1 VLLWFWGTAFLTVWV
16 VFHDPSIDYR
26 VLLVGAILP
35 DVIDAPFGGAG
46 AAHSVT
52 FSVAVLIVVMLAT
65 IGHRTR
71 RRRWLALPIG
81 MFLHLVFDG
90 AWGDA
95 NVFWWP
101 FSGSSPGDQP
111 LPSIERGRLSVGFEL
126 VGLAILV
133 WAYRRFGLADPRR
146 RRLLWRTGHLD
157 PALV

>member
-1 VLLWFWGTAFLTVWV
+1 MLLWFWGTAFLTVWV

-26 VLLVGAILP
+26 VLLAGANLP
-35 DVIDAPFGGAG
+35 DLVDAAFGGAG
-46 AAHSVT
+46 VAHSVT
-52 FSVAVLIVVMLAT
+52 CSVAVLIVVMLAT

-95 NVFWWP
+95 KVFWWP
-101 FSGSSPGDQP
+101 FSGATPGDRP
-111 LPSIERGRLSVGFEL
+111 LPSLDRGVLSLLFEL
-126 VGLAILV
+126 IGVVILV
-133 WAYRRFGLADPRR
+133 WGWRRFGLADPRR
-146 RRLLWRTGHLD
+146 RRLFWRTGHLD

>member
-1 VLLWFWGTAFLTVWV
+1 VLFWFWGTAFLTVWV

-26 VLLVGAILP
+26 VLLAGSILP

-46 AAHSVT
+46 VVHSVT
-52 FSVAVLIVVMLAT
+52 FSVAVLVAVMLAT
-65 IGHRTR
+65 VGRRAR

-90 AWGDA
+90 AWNDA

-101 FSGSSPGDQP
+101 FSGATPGDRP
-111 LPSIERGRLSVGFEL
+111 LPSFDRGGLSLLFE
-126 VGLAILV
+126 VAGLLMLL
-133 WAYRRFGLADPRR
+133 WGWRRFGLADPRR